1 VVSQAKHN
9 GARTSTYEESVSWL
23 YGLQKLG
30 IKFGLSKTSNLLRAF
45 GNPHL
50 GKKYVHIAGTNGKGS
65 VGALL
70 ESILVKSGYTV
81 GLYTSPHLVS
91 LTERFRINREPIA
104 KGEAASLI
112 DEIRRV
118 IDERELPTFFELTTT
133 MALIYFSRARTDIG
147 IVEVGMGGRLDAT
160 NVIRP
165 TVSIV
170 TNIGCDHREFL
181 GNHLVDIAQEKAGI
195 IKSGVDVVTGISQ
208 PTIIKLFES
217 WCNERG
223 APLWRVGRHV
233 HYRRLPSGLL
243 AYYGLKGRYQNLEV
257 GLRGR
262 FQFRNAALALLTLE
276 LLERKGLTIPGEAV
290 RLGLADPLWPG
301 RLEKVSAEPTVVLDG
316 AHNAPA
322 MRSLAHAVVSEF
334 DFRELILVLGVM
346 GDKDIPNILKP
357 IVPLAGKVIYTKA
370 TYHRA
375 ADPRL
380 LMEFGKEFGKA
391 AEICPTVPGA
401 IDRARSLAGKRDLI
415 LITGSLY
422 VVGEAKSYLDPAR
435 YPTEDI

>member
-1 VVSQAKHN
+1 MVSQAKHN
-9 GARTSTYEESVSWL
+9 GVRTSTYEESVSWL

-70 ESILVKSGYTV
+70 ESILVKAGYTV

-112 DEIRRV
+112 DEIRGV

-133 MALIYFSRARTDIG
+133 MALIYFSRARIDIG

-243 AYYGLKGRYQNLEV
+243 AYYGLKERYQNLEV

-290 RLGLADPLWPG
+290 SLGLADPLWPG

-357 IVPLAGKVIYTKA
+357 IVPLADKVIYTKA
-370 TYHRA
+370 AYHRA

-380 LMEFGKEFGKA
+380 LMEFGKGFGKA

-422 VVGEAKSYLDPAR
+422 VVGEAKSYLDAAR
-435 YPTEDI
+435 YPREDI